1 MWCARRAG
9 TFYRTRRFLR
19 CAADTV
25 FSWHLQNPAVSHHR
39 FCFAVRQNTTFFI
52 IYYLFFIICIYR
64 IPCISAILILF
75 PIEGKNDTP
84 PARGLYFAGKDKTQ
98 CHTSLKFKT

>member
-1 MWCARRAG
+1 MPPV
-9 TFYRTRRFLR
+9 T
-19 CAADTV
+19 AA
-25 FSWHLQNPAVSHHR
+25 SIMRYNGANPTGRNYASPTNLPE
-39 FCFAVRQNTTFFI
+39 VRNIPVAFFNSLSLPPRGGKPI
-52 IYYLFFIICIYR
+52 
-64 IPCISAILILF
+64 